1 MTTLR
6 LLALSAL
13 IFATTDAAA
22 HADYRCK
29 VERIHTAQGEGPA
42 SLVHG
47 ERKTWIGKE
56 FSVSRRTG
64 AMSGPLRNNYATEP
78 TVIDPGSKENSFKAI
93 SILRPN
99 EIGPGSAVYTL
110 VINEYVDGSK
120 KPFAFMSS
128 DVVYFGT
135 CWHDK

>member
-6 LLALSAL
+6 LLAFSAL
-13 IFATTDAAA
+13 IFATTAAAA

-47 ERKTWIGKE
+47 ERKAWIGKE
-56 FSVSRRTG
+56 FSVNRRTG

-78 TVIDPGSKENSFKAI
+78 TVIDPGSQENSFKAI
-93 SILRPN
+93 STLRPN
-99 EIGPGSAVYTL
+99 ELGPGSAVYAL